1 MTTLDHARELARVVY
16 GDPVDRVVD
25 PPVNRAR
32 WRVELPELLALAA
45 NLDAAGYPVGDVI
58 TKVEAISTAVTVAV
72 TPDAGRWLTGDLL
85 ALGPDVV
92 ADRVRQAGLDQAAY
106 IEMARVGTD
115 VEHRL
120 AADAAASLRENS
132 DKIIIAMRKK
142 FDPAVTV
149 VQAAAD
155 AGLTPHTDTA
165 ALLDTAEP
173 AVIEAY
179 RALGPATAELDRIA
193 ALRNSM
199 ITVAGIGPVEY
210 PLAALVTDVPD
221 LPTLDGAG
229 STWKGE
235 TETVQVDLPFGS
247 SLARVRRPRLGGPW
261 LALLTGGYTLRL
273 NTATEAE
280 AVVAAASAG

>member
-1 MTTLDHARELARVVY
+1 MTVDVSRPLARVVY

-25 PPVNRAR
+25 PPTNPAP

-45 NLDAAGYPVGDVI
+45 NLTAAGYPVGDVVDRI
-58 TKVEAISTAVTVAV
+58 EAIGAAITVAT

-92 ADRVRQAGLDQAAY
+92 ADRVRQAGIDQAAY
-106 IEMARVGTD
+106 LEMARVRTD

-120 AADAAASLRENS
+120 AADAAASLRDGS
-132 DKIIIAMRKK
+132 DKIIVAMRKK

-155 AGLTPHTDTA
+155 AGLTPHTDTS
-165 ALLDTAEP
+165 ALLDTAAP

-179 RALGPATAELDRIA
+179 RKLGPATAELDRIA

-199 ITVAGIGPVEY
+199 TTVAGIGPLEY

-221 LPTLDGAG
+221 LAALEGAQQI
-229 STWKGE
+229 WRGE
-235 TETVQVDLPFGS
+235 VEVVQVDQTFGS
-247 SLARVRRPRLGGPW
+247 SLGKVRRPRLGGPW

-273 NTATEAE
+273 NTGPEADT
-280 AVVAAASAG
+280 VLTKASG